1 MILRASLLFLVMVS
15 ALAGMFSGN
24 NKVYT
29 VNAKSTG
36 EKSIPELNGWSPR
49 LQMLAKEMIAKH
61 GAPGEFTE
69 SMLIWKNNG
78 EWKKTILYK
87 DLVQHDFPSPHEDV
101 LEQTIN
107 YRVPEEKLD
116 DLSKFNG
123 SITVSR
129 TNGTLT
135 VRCGN
140 ENLNMLTLNFA
151 DAIIKGRKTVSEAR
165 LEYYKGAAE
174 IMKGRVPKEG
184 QCLFFES
191 NANAPDP
198 R

>member
-1 MILRASLLFLVMVS
+1 MILRASLLFFVMVS
-15 ALAGMFSGN
+15 ALAGMFFSN
-24 NKVYT
+24 NKVNT
-29 VNAKSTG
+29 VSAKTEE
-36 EKSIPELNGWSPR
+36 EKSIPELIGWSPGS
-49 LQMLAKEMIAKH
+49 QILAKEMMAKY
-61 GAPGEFTE
+61 GVPGEFTE

-78 EWKKTILYK
+78 EWKKTILFK
-87 DLVQHDFPSPHEDV
+87 DRVRHDFPMPHEDV

-116 DLSKFNG
+116 ELSKFNG
-123 SITVSR
+123 SITASR

-140 ENLNMLTLNFA
+140 ENLNMLSLNLA
-151 DAIIKGRKTVSEAR
+151 DEIIKSKITVSEAR
-165 LEYYKGAAE
+165 LEFYKNAAA
-174 IMKGRVPKEG
+174 IIKGRIPESG

-191 NANAPDP
+191 DANAADP